1 MWKYEALVTYNL
13 ESQSLK
19 REMDKLKQQWEKGIQ
34 FFKDV
39 EVEGRRISWPSV
51 KETIRS
57 TGAVIVISAILTSFL
72 GLVDFLFSLI
82 VKYILS

>member
-1 MWKYEALVTYNL
+1 MERV
-13 ESQSLK
+13 
-19 REMDKLKQQWEKGIQ
+19 KQQWEKGVQ

-39 EVEGRRISWPSV
+39 EVEGRRITWPSV

-57 TGAVIVISAILTSFL
+57 TGAVIFISAILTSFL

-82 VKYILS
+82 VKYILG

>member
-1 MWKYEALVTYNL
+1 
-13 ESQSLK
+13 
-19 REMDKLKQQWEKGIQ
+19 MDKLKEQWENGIQ